1 MVNKKKRLLN
11 SKEREILRIIH
22 KTGGSM
28 SANEIAEKTGLAYVT
43 VRKYLKRLIDEG
55 VLEEY

>member
-1 MVNKKKRLLN
+1 MAKAKRLLN

-28 SANEIAEKTGLAYVT
+28 TPNEIATETGLSYVT
-43 VRKYLKRLIDEG
+43 IKKYIKRLIEDE
-55 VLEEY
+55 VIEEV